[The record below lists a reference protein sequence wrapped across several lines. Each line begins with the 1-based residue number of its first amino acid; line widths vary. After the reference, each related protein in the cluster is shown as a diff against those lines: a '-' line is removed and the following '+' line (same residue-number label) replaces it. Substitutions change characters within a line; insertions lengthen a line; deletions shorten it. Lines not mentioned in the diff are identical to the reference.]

1 MSGRGQSIGLGKSG
15 AKRHKKVIKDSIQ
28 GVTKP
33 ALKRL
38 FKIAAK
44 EQGAEKMRMSGMM
57 YDELRN
63 ILKSD
68 LEDFVL
74 KSIAITENDR
84 RKTIMEKDVDLLLG
98 NKRFFDKA
106 VIPRAPM
113 KRLIKE
119 IAQDYKYE
127 ARFSPEAIDKLQL
140 MVESRMLQRLRAL
153 VTYTKSLDM
162 NTVMVGSLSTLK
174 NLAVNLCH

>member
-1 MSGRGQSIGLGKSG
+1 MSGRGSSTGLGKGG

-28 GVTKP
+28 GITKP

-44 EQGAEKMRMSGMM
+44 EQGAETMRLSGLM
-57 YDELRN
+57 YDALRS
-63 ILKSD
+63 ILKGDVED
-68 LEDFVL
+68 LVS
-74 KSIAITENDR
+74 KSITLAEHDR
-84 RKTIMEKDVDLLLG
+84 RKTVMEKDVDLLIG

-106 VIPRAPM
+106 VIPRASM
-113 KRLIKE
+113 KRLMKE
-119 IAQDYKYE
+119 IAQDYKSE
-127 ARFSPEAIDKLQL
+127 VRFSPEAVDKLQL

-153 VTYTKSLDM
+153 VIYTKSIDM
-162 NTVMVGSLSTLK
+162 NTVMAGSLDTLK